1 MRVPHRSVKE
11 LLTHAKDAAEL
22 TVDLAYAAVFF
33 ADDELAR
40 EVLHLLEDLD
50 RDLNELRQVSML
62 AARTPEDAERLAGVL
77 GLAVAIEAVA
87 AAAEE
92 IARVELRHLG
102 VPQELR
108 DDLRYAFEVVAR
120 IKVREENAVEG
131 RTLRE
136 LELPARTGM
145 WLIAVRRDEDF
156 VFGPDGDFVPR
167 EGDLLFLQGPEAGVD
182 DVRELAGAPPRHL
195 EPPAQERRLTDLDR
209 AVDLCVE
216 LKNTSEVAIGLAY
229 SAILLQDRALASE
242 VSVIEDRA
250 DALWHELENWAL
262 RAAAK
267 SDEPE
272 RLRGLMRLA
281 AASERIT
288 DAAQGM
294 TRLIE
299 SEEPPHPVI
308 AHALAESDEIVAD
321 AFVAAGSPADGA
333 TLGELGLRTETG
345 MEVLAIERQGRWTY
359 RPRSGRR
366 LGAGDRLLAL
376 GSEEGVPR
384 LRDITGD
391 DRDPAL
397 QTATLETEL
406 V

>member
-1 MRVPHRSVKE
+1 MRAPHRSVKE

-22 TVDLAYAAVFF
+22 SVDLAYAAVFF
-33 ADDELAR
+33 GDEELAR
-40 EVLHLLEDLD
+40 EVLRLLENLD
-50 RDLNELRQVSML
+50 RDLGELREVSML

-108 DDLRYAFEVVAR
+108 DDLRHAFEVVAR
-120 IKVREENAVEG
+120 VKVRADNAVEG

-145 WLIAVRRDEDF
+145 WLIAVRRDVDF

-167 EGDLLFLQGPEAGVD
+167 EGDVLFLQGPEEGVE
-182 DVRELAGAPPRHL
+182 DVRELAGAAPRHL
-195 EPPAQERRLTDLDR
+195 EPPVQERRLTDLDR

-216 LKNTSEVAIGLAY
+216 LKNASEVAIGLAY
-229 SAILLQDRALASE
+229 SSILLQDRTLASE
-242 VSVIEDRA
+242 VSGIEDRA
-250 DALWHELENWAL
+250 DALWNELETWAL
-262 RAAAK
+262 RAAAT

-294 TRLIE
+294 TRLVE
-299 SEEPPHPVI
+299 SDEPPHPVI
-308 AHALAESDEIVAD
+308 AHALAETDEIVVD
-321 AFVAAGSPADGA
+321 AFVVAGADADGA
-333 TLGELGLRTETG
+333 SVGELGLRTETG
-345 MEVLAIERQGRWTY
+345 MEVLAIERGGRWFY
-359 RPRSGRR
+359 RPRSSRR
-366 LGAGDRLLAL
+366 LEAGDRLLAL
-376 GSEEGVPR
+376 GPVESVAR

-391 DRDPAL
+391 ERDPE
-397 QTATLETEL
+397 QRTADREPEL